1 MERIKWRYSEKIVNY
16 INTNNIP
23 ILAIVG
29 ATGSGKSTL
38 ASYLE
43 LQYPKLKII
52 RNYTTRT
59 KRNTDCETHFGYISE
74 YEFCEMMKADAF
86 FLARYQEFP
95 FYGYRNE
102 DLLNI
107 INAGQIPLFMF
118 RYSGTNIITKIIKN
132 VYIVLIECDYK
143 KAAVNSRDIVTVP
156 TFESIVKTYSSIDES
171 LKSYSGK
178 VLRLRNLYDSSFF
191 SEGSLHNFIEG
202 MINDR

>member
-1 MERIKWRYSEKIVNY
+1 MERIKWRYSEEIVNY

-132 VYIVLIECDYK
+132 VYIVLIATVYK
-143 KAAVNSRDIVTVP
+143 GNIIKNLIMDCQSYTKYRPNETTGGIFVSWRRKEELP
-156 TFESIVKTYSSIDES
+156 T
-171 LKSYSGK
+171 GA
-178 VLRLRNLYDSSFF
+178 
-191 SEGSLHNFIEG
+191 
-202 MINDR
+202 